1 MNMKI
6 YRDIEMKGT
15 SIPVWYAGQNL
26 LPLLLSFLQLTMFAE
41 YAGSL
46 IWCIVQLFVPF

>member
-1 MNMKI
+1 MMNMKI

-15 SIPVWYAGQNL
+15 SIHVCYAGQN
-26 LPLLLSFLQLTMFAE
+26 LQLTMFAE

-46 IWCIVQLFVPF
+46 I